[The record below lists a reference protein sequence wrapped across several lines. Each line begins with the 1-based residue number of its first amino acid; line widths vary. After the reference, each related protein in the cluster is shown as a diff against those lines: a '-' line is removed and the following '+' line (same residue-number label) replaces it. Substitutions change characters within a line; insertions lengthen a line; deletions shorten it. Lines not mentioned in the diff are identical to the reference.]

1 MIGMLTLFKWCKHQY
16 FHVAS
21 GRVGGQHG
29 GRLDCFCFFS
39 FCIQPWGASRIR
51 GQDEG
56 VWDGIG
62 WHGIG

>member
-29 GRLDCFCFFS
+29 GRLDCFLFLFFLHS
-39 FCIQPWGASRIR
+39 ALGRLLAKRPG
-51 GQDEG
+51 
-56 VWDGIG
+56 
-62 WHGIG
+62 